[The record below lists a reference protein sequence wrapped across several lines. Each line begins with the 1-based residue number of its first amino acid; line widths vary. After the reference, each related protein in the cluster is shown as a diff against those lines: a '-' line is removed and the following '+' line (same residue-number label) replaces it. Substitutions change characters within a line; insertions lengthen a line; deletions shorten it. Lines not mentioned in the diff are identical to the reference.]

1 MRAAEPL
8 GELREVRERMPD
20 ARHPSETRLK
30 GMPDAM
36 DGMPDA
42 PDPMMGRTIAGR
54 YVVRDCLGA
63 GSMGTV
69 YRAHQLPMRREVAFK
84 ILHRDHA
91 VNAESKARFLREAQ
105 ATSSLFSEHTVTVY
119 DFGESESGE
128 LFLAMEALDGESLGA
143 RLKRIGAFRPSEAV
157 SVALQVLSS
166 LAEAHK
172 KGIIHRDLKPDNLFF
187 SLSRDGSNR
196 EVVKV
201 LDFGIA
207 KVLHDEQQRM
217 SPIET
222 AAGTVFGTPRYMS
235 PEQAR
240 GRQLDTR
247 SDLYSLGVM
256 LYHMLVGHPPFTD
269 DDAILVMAHHIKTVP
284 PTPSSLG
291 VSLSDALEQLVM
303 QSLAKRPAD
312 RPATASAFTRL
323 LLEAANDP
331 DAPLSGDRA
340 APRSHPPS
348 FPPVTS
354 STEVIDWTKRTTAL
368 VAAGIALL
376 VGTLVAGANLLVPS
390 RPAGVPP
397 VGAPTVAAPR
407 VQPAPIVNSPD
418 PPPVESGDTAKAL
431 TALKQPRKPARPVG
445 PSRSVTEAKSV
456 RTDPR
461 AQSEAQSEAT
471 TPVPPSNLRKPTYE
485 RFE

>member
-1 MRAAEPL
+1 L
-8 GELREVRERMPD
+8 PD
-20 ARHPSETRLK
+20 SKA
-30 GMPDAM
+30 
-36 DGMPDA
+36 
-42 PDPMMGRTIAGR
+42 DPMMGRTIAGR

-84 ILHRDHA
+84 ILHHDHA

-143 RLKRIGAFRPSEAV
+143 RLKRVGAFRPSEAV

-166 LAEAHK
+166 LAEAHS

-187 SLSRDGSNR
+187 SRSRDGSNR

-207 KVLHDEQQRM
+207 KVLHDEQQRL

-235 PEQAR
+235 PEQAQ
-240 GRQLDTR
+240 GRQLDPR

-284 PTPSSLG
+284 ATPSSLG
-291 VSLSDALEQLVM
+291 VSLSDALEHLLM

-312 RPATASAFTRL
+312 RPATASAFTAL

-331 DAPLSGDRA
+331 DAPLSGPGA
-340 APRSHPPS
+340 APRSHPIS

-354 STEVIDWTKRTTAL
+354 STGAIEWTRRPTVL
-368 VAAGIALL
+368 VATGIALM
-376 VGTLVAGANLLVPS
+376 VGTLVAGASLLFPKA
-390 RPAGVPP
+390 PAAAGPAAA
-397 VGAPTVAAPR
+397 GPTVAAPLP
-407 VQPAPIVNSPD
+407 VQSALIVNSPD
-418 PPPVESGDTAKAL
+418 QVSIENRDVPRDP
-431 TALKQPRKPARPVG
+431 QPQAQRPARPRRSVSEPKAPSAPQRTPQAVVTTPTT
-445 PSRSVTEAKSV
+445 PSRPK
-456 RTDPR
+456 
-461 AQSEAQSEAT
+461 
-471 TPVPPSNLRKPTYE
+471 KPTYE

>member
-1 MRAAEPL
+1 VIEHAIERAA
-8 GELREVRERMPD
+8 GARREGRQ
-20 ARHPSETRLK
+20 PSETRLK
-30 GMPDAM
+30 GLVEA
-36 DGMPDA
+36 GNLA
-42 PDPMMGRTIAGR
+42 HDPMMGRTIAGR

-69 YRAHQLPMRREVAFK
+69 YRAQQLPMRREVAFK

-143 RLKRIGAFRPSEAV
+143 RLKRVGAFRPSEAV

-166 LAEAHK
+166 LTEAHQ

-187 SLSRDGSNR
+187 ARSRDGSNR

-207 KVLHDEQQRM
+207 KVLHDEQQRL

-235 PEQAR
+235 PEQAQ
-240 GRQLDTR
+240 GRQLDAR

-256 LYHMLVGHPPFTD
+256 LYHMLTGHAPFTD
-269 DDAILVMAHHIKTVP
+269 DDAIVVMAHHIKTRP
-284 PTPSSLG
+284 ATPSALG
-291 VSLSDALEQLVM
+291 VSLSDALERVLM
-303 QSLAKRPAD
+303 QALAKRPCD
-312 RPATASAFTRL
+312 RPATASVFTTL
-323 LLEAANDP
+323 LLDAASDP
-331 DAPLSGDRA
+331 DAPLSGA
-340 APRSHPPS
+340 TTHAHPPS

-354 STEVIDWTKRTTAL
+354 TGEVMAWTKRPTVLAT
-368 VAAGIALL
+368 AGIALL
-376 VGTLVAGANLLVPS
+376 MGTVIAGARLLFPSKPSAPPSVEGAREGASEAVAQPAPVVKPVDPLPSESGAGQLAAQPPVHKPS
-390 RPAGVPP
+390 RPVRQPRGVHAAKPP
-397 VGAPTVAAPR
+397 GIQPNAPLQGDAIKPPP
-407 VQPAPIVNSPD
+407 PAPV
-418 PPPVESGDTAKAL
+418 
-431 TALKQPRKPARPVG
+431 
-445 PSRSVTEAKSV
+445 
-456 RTDPR
+456 
-461 AQSEAQSEAT
+461 
-471 TPVPPSNLRKPTYE
+471 SNPKKTTYE